1 MVYSTSF
8 GSIGTGR
15 GGGNG
20 TTKNTQPTSFGR
32 VLSVVLDAFHP
43 DYDKYGKSQSINGVV
58 FRKLN
63 ELGEEAE
70 DSEFL
75 FAYCGSETIKK
86 IPLKNEI
93 VQIYT
98 LPSENRE
105 IDPDARKNYWRHIIP
120 LWNHPHHNA
129 YPDTNQDKSQ
139 ESKAD
144 LGDYFTEEDKIG
156 PLQPFPGDVI
166 IEGRHGQSIRLNG
179 TKYDSNEWTDDS
191 NNGKPVTIISNGIG
205 NPKSGT
211 DLVIEDINKD
221 PGTIFMASDHKLP
234 IKPGNSKQAAFVEE
248 PEKPE
253 TYKGKQILIASG
265 RLYFNSYEE
274 SAFISAKEEIGLNGK
289 KVAFDGVD
297 YVSMDAK
304 KIYLGNFAQ
313 KEKNPVLLGEVST
326 TWMDSHLSLFE
337 AVVSTLSTLPPAPPA
352 AVAALI
358 AIGNAVKPQIP
369 VIRNQLPQLHSKKV
383 FTE

>member
-1 MVYSTSF
+1 MAYSTSF
-8 GSIGTGR
+8 GSSFL
-15 GGGNG
+15 GGGRASG
-20 TTKNTQPTSFGR
+20 TSKSNKGTSFGR
-32 VLSVVLDAFHP
+32 VVSIVLDAFHP
-43 DYDKYGKSQSINGVV
+43 DYDKYGKSQSINGIV

-63 ELGEEAE
+63 AFGEESE
-70 DSEFL
+70 DTEFL

-93 VQIYT
+93 VQIYN
-98 LPSENRE
+98 LPSEDRE
-105 IDPDARKNYWRHIIP
+105 RDPDARKNYWRHIIP

-129 YPDTNQDKSQ
+129 YPDTNQDKAQ

-144 LGDYFTEEDKIG
+144 LGKEFKEEDNISQ
-156 PLQPFPGDVI
+156 LQPFPGDVI
-166 IEGRHGQSIRLNG
+166 IEGRHGQSIRFNG
-179 TKYDSNEWTDDS
+179 TKYESNEWTDDS

-205 NPKSGT
+205 TPKSGT
-211 DLVIEDINKD
+211 DLIIEDINKD
-221 PGTIFMASDHKLP
+221 PGTIFMTSDHKLP
-234 IKPGNSKQAAFVEE
+234 IKPGNTKTDAFVKE
-248 PEKPE
+248 PKTPDQF
-253 TYKGKQILIASG
+253 KGKQILIASG

-274 SAFISAKEEIGLNGK
+274 SAFISAKEDIGLNAK

-297 YVSMDAK
+297 YVSMDGK
-304 KIYLGNFAQ
+304 KVYLGSFAQ

-337 AVVSTLSTLPPAPPA
+337 SVVTTLSTLPPAPPA

-358 AIGNAVKPQIP
+358 AIGNAIKPQIP
-369 VIRNQLPQLHSKKV
+369 TLRNQLPQLKSKKV